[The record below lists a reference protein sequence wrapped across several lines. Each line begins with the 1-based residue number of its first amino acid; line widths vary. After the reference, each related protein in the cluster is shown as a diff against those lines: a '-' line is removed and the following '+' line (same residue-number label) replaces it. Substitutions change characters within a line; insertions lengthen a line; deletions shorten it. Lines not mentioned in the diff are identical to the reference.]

1 MKNNCQKYYK
11 AFDLCVDALE
21 FTATK
26 LNPIW
31 PGGRGMDYRK
41 INILIFCV
49 AGPAVFAASVG
60 LNVLL
65 LIKLASVGK

>member
-26 LNPIW
+26 LHPYF
-31 PGGRGMDYRK
+31 PGGLDYRK
-41 INILIFCV
+41 INVLIFCV

-60 LNVLL
+60 LNVVL
-65 LIKLASVGK
+65 LIKLMKLGW